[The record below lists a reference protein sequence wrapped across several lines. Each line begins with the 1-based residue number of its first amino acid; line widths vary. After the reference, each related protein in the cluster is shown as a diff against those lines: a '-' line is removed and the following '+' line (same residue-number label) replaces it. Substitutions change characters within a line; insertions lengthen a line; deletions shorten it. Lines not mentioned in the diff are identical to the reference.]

1 MKTRILLPSIALC
14 MAVAAHA
21 QVSELPE
28 KIYVNS
34 ETDHQ
39 THVFNN
45 DYVEQIGI
53 IHGASKLTSR
63 QGYYDSLQVVK
74 SDGVTYTYPIAGVDS
89 ITFYV
94 PDSLMRAHIEYQDT
108 HYASYYPTYSDNY
121 LSYAGWSSRNSW
133 QLANIHDPT
142 VMKAAD
148 GYYYMSQTDAGY
160 GNPTDGKGH
169 FYVRRS
175 LDMINWE
182 PVTTYNNSCV
192 LPNEVPSWFLDSIN
206 SVRSRRGLDAIP
218 DDSLTSVGYWA
229 PVMRQINDT
238 LYRCYYCLVPGN
250 YIKTGGNVFDGSW
263 EEGSWIGM
271 AETSDPGSGVWT
283 DKGGVICSASDQGK
297 DEYSRKS
304 TSDWNAYCRFN
315 AIDPTYVITPEG
327 EHWLAYGSWHSGFAA
342 IQIDPETGK
351 TMETLGDPWDIGT
364 GTTTTYGTFIATRLK
379 SSRWQGS
386 EGPEIIYNP
395 ETGYYYL
402 FMAYDALDISYN
414 TRVARA
420 TSITGPYYSRNS
432 LNLTSTGGDCY
443 PIVTHPYAFD
453 SNNDPDGWVGISHCC
468 VWNDGEGQWYFCCQ
482 GRKPEG
488 YMDND
493 YANALMMGLVRKIYW
508 DSDGW
513 PVISPERY
521 GGVEQAPISVDDLYG
536 TWELISLAY
545 SYGNQQTSSTLTI
558 KSTSIK
564 ENRVRLT
571 GAFSGYGDFD
581 PDTNIL
587 AIWSTNSSSSSAVD
601 MMVSRELDWEA
612 SPRQSTIVFA
622 GYGTSSGTGSNTTTY
637 WAKKIADADE

>member
-1 MKTRILLPSIALC
+1 MKNHILLPALAFC
-14 MAVAAHA
+14 CTISASA
-21 QVSELPE
+21 QVDELPE
-28 KIYVNS
+28 KLYLNS
-34 ETDHQ
+34 EAEHQ
-39 THVFNN
+39 TLIFNT
-45 DYVEQIGI
+45 DYVDEIGL
-53 IHGASKLTSR
+53 IHTESR
-63 QGYYDSLQVVK
+63 VVSRTGYADSLQVVK
-74 SDGVTYTYPIAGVDS
+74 ADGLTYTYSVRDVDS
-89 ITFYV
+89 ITFYA
-94 PDSLMRAHIEYQDT
+94 PDSLMRAHIEYQDS

-121 LSYAGWSSRNSW
+121 LSYAGWDSHNSW

-160 GNPTDGKGH
+160 GNPTSGKGH

-175 LDMINWE
+175 SDMIKWT
-182 PVTTYNNSCV
+182 PVTTYNNSCI
-192 LPNEVPSWFLDSIN
+192 LPDEVPSWFLDSIN

-218 DDSLTSVGYWA
+218 EDSLTSVGYWA

-250 YIKTGGNVFDGSW
+250 YIKTGGNTFDNSW

-271 AETSDPGSGVWT
+271 AETNDPGSGVWT

-297 DEYSRKS
+297 DEYSRSS

-315 AIDPTYVITPEG
+315 AIDPTYVVTPEG

-351 TMETLGDPWDIGT
+351 TMEELGDPWDIGT
-364 GTTTTYGTFIATRLK
+364 GQTTTYGTLIATRSM

-420 TSITGPYYSRNS
+420 TSITGPYRTRNS
-432 LNLTSTGGDCY
+432 VNLTTSGGECY
-443 PIVTHPYAFD
+443 PIVTHPYKFD
-453 SNNDPDGWVGISHCC
+453 SDDDIDGWVGISHCC
-468 VWNDGEGQWYFCCQ
+468 VWEDGEGQWYFCCQ
-482 GRKPEG
+482 GRKPEN
-488 YMDND
+488 YKDNA
-493 YANALMMGLVRKIYW
+493 YANALMMGMVRKIYW

-536 TWELISLAY
+536 TWELITMTY

-581 PDTNIL
+581 PDTNTL
-587 AIWSTNSSSSSAVD
+587 AIWSSSGSSGSAVD

-622 GYGTSSGTGSNTTTY
+622 GYGTSAGTGSSTATY
-637 WAKKIADADE
+637 WAKKIADEE